1 MVSLVAMTRDSVSRR
16 LTCPDSGAISWQPAS
31 PREGALFR
39 VRVSGVPSDVQLAGD
54 AAGEPLHFTTAPGE
68 PSIAESFAAV
78 PIDAGDSLGIT
89 VRCTV
94 GDRTD
99 TLVTRFA
106 PARANYPVERLRV
119 APAFGRPP
127 DSALAARVRRES
139 DRAAEVAARSHE
151 TPRLSSQPFLR
162 PRPSRI
168 TSGFG
173 RGREYNGAITSR
185 HMGTD
190 FAGATGAPVRATN
203 RGVVRIV
210 DAFYYGGNV
219 VYLDHGAGLTSAYLH
234 LSRSGW
240 LPVIRSSAA
249 RSSARSAR
257 RAGSPVHTCTSS
269 FDTAASPSTR
279 CHCSPWPGTRRRRG
293 PGRRRIS
300 PRNTFVASACGR
312 CSLCAKWPCSQVRW
326 RVFAAGGSADGSGL
340 QARRL
345 WLGLAVPFAM
355 PAQHRASRW
364 ECQVPSRLNTSPH
377 LRTGPLSGPEHS
389 NVHSVLWKARD
400 HMSIGRDQRHG

>member
-1 MVSLVAMTRDSVSRR
+1 MALRPLAFAIVSLVAITRESVSRR

-39 VRVSGVPSDVQLAGD
+39 VRVSGLPSDVQLAGD
-54 AAGEPLHFTTAPGE
+54 AAGEPLHFTTDPDE

-89 VRCTV
+89 VRCII

-139 DRAAEVAARSHE
+139 DRAAEVAVRSHE

-190 FAGATGAPVRATN
+190 FAGATGAPVRAMN

-219 VYLDHGAGLTSAYLH
+219 VYVDHGAGLTSAYLH
-234 LSRSGW
+234 L
-240 LPVIRSSAA
+240 AA
-249 RSSARSAR
+249 
-257 RAGSPVHTCTSS
+257 
-269 FDTAASPSTR
+269 
-279 CHCSPWPGTRRRRG
+279 
-293 PGRRRIS
+293 
-300 PRNTFVASACGR
+300 
-312 CSLCAKWPCSQVRW
+312 Q
-326 RVFAAGGSADGSGL
+326 RVAAGDTVERG
-340 QARRL
+340 
-345 WLGLAVPFAM
+345 
-355 PAQHRASRW
+355 
-364 ECQVPSRLNTSPH
+364 QVIGTVGATGRVTGPH
-377 LRTGPLSGPEHS
+377 LHLIVRYGRVTVDALSLFALAGDSTSAGTKPLP
-389 NVHSVLWKARD
+389 
-400 HMSIGRDQRHG
+400 